1 MLYMEQI
8 GKQGLHPPD
17 LSCARLSI
25 AQRKPPLSTRRE
37 LAEGLPAL
45 LTEQTVGR
53 HSSRCDLPGVP
64 GTPFA
69 NTWPLLS

>member
-25 AQRKPPLSTRRE
+25 AQKKPPLSTRRE

-53 HSSRCDLPGVP
+53 HSS
-64 GTPFA
+64 
-69 NTWPLLS
+69 